1 MKKIILILFL
11 FFLLYACYY
20 IYNATIDNKTDI
32 TLLGDNTLNN
42 PYFKELGEVNNIFVN
57 ADYHMIDLLDIIKY
71 NKEIDNK
78 NVHQILRNTDILI
91 ISIGMNDIYYKLN
104 DNLYEVYTYMN
115 NIINNY
121 EEILKYISKYNYK
134 EVYILGYYDI
144 YNKYNDIFTYTNYKL
159 NNLANLYGFTY
170 LNLNKIFYNNDKL
183 LQKRDKFDLNN
194 DGYRKIYELIVE
206 KLNNY

>member
-20 IYNATIDNKTDI
+20 IYNATIDKKTDI

-42 PYFKELGEVNNIFVN
+42 PYFKELGEVNNKFVN

-91 ISIGMNDIYYKLN
+91 IAIGMNDIYYKLN

-134 EVYILGYYDI
+134 KVYILGYYDI

-159 NNLANLYGFTY
+159 NNLANLYGYTY